1 MSRRDL
7 LSGAAAMAL
16 RRENLDRACALIEEA
31 TADGRVAAAALEVR
45 QGKFRLARA
54 FGSASGP
61 ETPFL
66 LASITKPMTA
76 AAVMVL
82 VDRGEV
88 RLEDPVRRYIP
99 QFTGGDRALVTVR
112 HLLTHTS
119 GLPDM
124 LPENEEL
131 RKRHASLEEFVAA
144 TCRTPLLFHP
154 GERVSYQSMGILL
167 AAEIAQRVTRT
178 AFRDFLREH
187 VFLPLGMRQ
196 SSLGLGGRSI
206 AQTARCQVPEPS
218 HWDWNSPYWRD
229 LGAPWGGAHAPTGDV
244 ARFLEAFLRPDG
256 RVLKPE
262 TARLMTTVQSTG
274 GRERYGLG
282 WRIQLGST
290 FGKASSPS
298 TFGHSGSTGTV
309 AWADPASGTV
319 CVLLTT
325 LPAVRSRTLLLKPV
339 CDMVAEAA

>member
-16 RRENLDRACALIEEA
+16 KRENLDRACALIEAA
-31 TADGRVAAAALEVR
+31 TADGRVAAASLEVR
-45 QGKFRLARA
+45 QGEFRLARA
-54 FGSASGP
+54 FGAAPGP

-76 AAVMVL
+76 AGVMVL

-88 RLEDPVRRYIP
+88 RLEDPVRRFIP
-99 QFTGGDRALVTVR
+99 EFSGGDRPMVTVR

-124 LPENEEL
+124 LPQNEAL
-131 RKRHASLEEFVAA
+131 RKRHAPLRDFVAA
-144 TCRTPLLFHP
+144 ACRTPLLFRP
-154 GERVSYQSMGILL
+154 GDRVSYQSMGILL
-167 AAEIAQRVTRT
+167 AAEIAQRVTR
-178 AFRDFLREH
+178 APFRDYMRKH

-196 SSLGLGGRSI
+196 TSLGLGGRSI

-218 HWDWNSPYWRD
+218 RWDWNSPYWRD
-229 LGAPWGGAHAPTGDV
+229 FGAPWGGAHAPTGDV

-262 TARLMTTVQSTG
+262 TARMMTTVQSTG
-274 GRERYGLG
+274 ERERFGLG
-282 WRIQLGST
+282 WRIQHGGP
-290 FGKASSPS
+290 FGKACSPA
-298 TFGHSGSTGTV
+298 TFGHTGSTGTV
-309 AWADPASGTV
+309 AWADPATGAV

-325 LPAVRSRTLLLKPV
+325 LPAARSRTMLLLPV
-339 CDMVAEAA
+339 CDLVAEAA